1 MNDLAPEKMRIMQ
14 VADGKLS
21 FFYSI
26 FSVFF
31 IFYSISFSISI
42 IPFLFS
48 VFLTLKRGK
57 LLLIEFL
64 VIIVS
69 YIVLYVVNREN
80 FLIFTFRVLSYV
92 NIFIGLSEKIDYSTI
107 IDTLGSKGVPL
118 VISIAYIPF
127 FYRVSRELIFN
138 MRARKVRF
146 SFSNYVL
153 PLTVQTIKVA
163 EDLYVSYNLKLY
175 GNLIR
180 KRNFKPRKIDILLL
194 IASVSVLLV
203 SCVYNPHFLQIY
215 NFVA

>member
-1 MNDLAPEKMRIMQ
+1 M
-14 VADGKLS
+14 
-21 FFYSI
+21 
-26 FSVFF
+26 
-31 IFYSISFSISI
+31 
-42 IPFLFS
+42 
-48 VFLTLKRGK
+48 
-57 LLLIEFL
+57 LIEFL